1 MGLPTTSL
9 LQSSTLTMKQRT
21 DLPPL
26 KPAFFPLSIILVL
39 LLGTQA
45 VATDLYLPALPQIAH
60 DLRHPAGRVQW
71 TLTAFV
77 LAYGLGQLGAGALV
91 DRYGRRRALL
101 WGLGLY
107 AGAALA
113 GALATQ
119 LSVLVASRAL
129 LGVATA
135 ACVIAVRAII
145 RDSYAGAA
153 GLSMMARS
161 MTGMAVISFF
171 SPVLGG
177 LTAEYLGWHATMGT
191 VAVFGIVAWI
201 AVYTSFAET
210 LARAPGVA
218 AASFLVFLRTP
229 QFVFSSLLAGLSF
242 TGAIGFL
249 LLSPFVFIGQFGMSR
264 VEYGF
269 MPALCSL
276 AFLVGTV
283 ACRRCLRRW
292 SVTRVVKVGA
302 TLSLTGGASQF
313 LLWYCGV
320 GGAWALMLPQCVFML
335 GHGFNQPC
343 GQGGA
348 VEPFPQHAGR
358 AAALSGL
365 IITGSAFIGGQFIS
379 ASGAAPSSTLVTAMT
394 AISLALG
401 LLGWVALPRAYAG
414 RAALAGQPT

>member
-1 MGLPTTSL
+1 
-9 LQSSTLTMKQRT
+9 
-21 DLPPL
+21 L
-26 KPAFFPLSIILVL
+26 KPAVFPLSIILVL

-60 DLRHPAGRVQW
+60 DLQHPAGRVQW

-77 LAYGLGQLGAGALV
+77 LAYGLAQLGAGALV
-91 DRYGRRRALL
+91 DRYGRRRTLL

-107 AGAALA
+107 VGAALA

-119 LSVLVASRAL
+119 LAVLVASRAL
-129 LGVATA
+129 QGVATA
-135 ACVIAVRAII
+135 ACVIGARAII

-153 GLSMMARS
+153 GLGIMARS
-161 MTGMAVISFF
+161 MTGMAVLSFA

-177 LTAEYLGWHATMGT
+177 VTTEYLGWHVTMGV
-191 VAVFGIVAWI
+191 VAGFGIVAWI

-210 LARAPGVA
+210 LARAPDVVEL
-218 AASFLVFLRTP
+218 SFFRFLRNP
-229 QFVFSSLLAGLSF
+229 QFMFSSLLAGLSF

-264 VEYGF
+264 LEYGF
-269 MPALCSL
+269 MPAWCSL
-276 AFLVGTV
+276 AFLIGTV

-292 SVTRVVKVGA
+292 SVPRVVKLGV
-302 TLSLTGGASQF
+302 TLSLAGGASQF
-313 LLWYCGV
+313 LLWYFGV
-320 GGAWALMLPQCVFML
+320 AGVWALMLPQCVFML

-365 IITGSAFIGGQFIS
+365 IITGSAFIGGQVIS
-379 ASGAAPSSTLVTAMT
+379 ASAATPSETLVAAMT
-394 AISLALG
+394 ALSIALG
-401 LLGWVALPRAYAG
+401 LLGWVAVPRAYAR
-414 RAALAGQPT
+414 RAVLARQPS